1 MCKGPGNVHD
11 GGLACF
17 DENKFIVGSAMWLSQ
32 LVEHFVHEVV
42 EEKFVGLVQCCAE
55 RYCIVWVQFGQA
67 SYTLWIIGRLDK
79 FTEFDVI
86 LVEF

>member
-1 MCKGPGNVHD
+1 MCKGPGNIHD

-17 DENKFIVGSAMWLSQ
+17 DENKFVVDGTIWLSQ

-42 EEKFVGLVQCCAE
+42 EEKLIGLVQCCAE
-55 RYCIVWVQFGQA
+55 RDCIVGVELGQA
-67 SYTLWIIGRLDK
+67 SYTKWIIGRLNK
-79 FTEFDVI
+79 FAEFDVI